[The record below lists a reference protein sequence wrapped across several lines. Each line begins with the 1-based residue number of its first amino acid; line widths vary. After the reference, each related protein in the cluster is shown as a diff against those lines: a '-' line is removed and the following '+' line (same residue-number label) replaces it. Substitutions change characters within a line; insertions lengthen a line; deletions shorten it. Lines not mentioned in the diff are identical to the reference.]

1 MDPVCLTLNVKLT
14 VSGRSREPFTHVFTI
29 LIIIEHPLT
38 LYPSDHAMMQEA
50 GSA

>member
-29 LIIIEHPLT
+29 LIIIEYPPT
-38 LYPSDHAMMQEA
+38 LYSFDHTLMQEA